1 MHCLFLAAQD
11 GSQHVHAHQHTHARA
26 YTHTPAEP
34 AVTVA
39 GEGDGV
45 DLKALVNSLVPELK
59 KSEQDFAAQL
69 AQMSKADKERKCVVT
84 AHEILHALRISA
96 EYLLRSSAARP
107 RDHRGNII
115 TNAMPLHETKQLD
128 LYKDSLFSGAEYLK
142 LKRRVFELEER
153 ELAGEHT

>member
-1 MHCLFLAAQD
+1 MGANTCT
-11 GSQHVHAHQHTHARA
+11 HTN
-26 YTHTPAEP
+26 THTPAEP